1 MKIIV
6 PLFLTLV
13 VLPFYFTISF
23 SLEARGHNL
32 SGHSHTETPSSMS
45 SVSEMDEL
53 MNALE
58 LGDRVSFFIKS
69 VEFRRSRLSLDSSVS
84 HILLKVNSYLNC
96 FWGFRG
102 TTRHRVHLMS
112 YT

>member
-1 MKIIV
+1 MFVSLAKLGTPKISQQSFCKQPTMKIIV
-6 PLFLTLV
+6 LLFLKLV
-13 VLPFYFTISF
+13 VLSFYFTISF

-58 LGDRVSFFIKS
+58 LGDRVSFF
-69 VEFRRSRLSLDSSVS
+69 SLN
-84 HILLKVNSYLNC
+84 L
-96 FWGFRG
+96 
-102 TTRHRVHLMS
+102 
-112 YT
+112 

>member
-1 MKIIV
+1 MKIIEL
-6 PLFLTLV
+6 LFSKNF
-13 VLPFYFTISF
+13 VLPLYFTISF

-69 VEFRRSRLSLDSSVS
+69 VEFSHRRLSVDS
-84 HILLKVNSYLNC
+84 
-96 FWGFRG
+96 R
-102 TTRHRVHLMS
+102 
-112 YT
+112 